1 MNTLD
6 QQSCR
11 EGAPAMTPEDVLA
24 TLPQVPGW
32 GVEGHHL
39 ASVFTFRDFH
49 DTIAFVDALAA
60 MIHKQNHHPVLTV
73 SFNHCKVSYTTH
85 SAGNTIS
92 SNDFIS
98 AARAN
103 AIYASLH
110 SQARA

>member
-1 MNTLD
+1 MNPARD
-6 QQSCR
+6 QCR
-11 EGAPAMTPEDVLA
+11 EGAPAMTPEQVLA
-24 TLPQVPGW
+24 ALPQIPGW

-39 ASVFTFRDFH
+39 ASVFKFEDFH
-49 DTIAFVDALAA
+49 ATMAFVDALAS
-60 MIHKQNHHPVLTV
+60 MIHEQNHHPVLTV

-110 SQARA
+110 PGAAA

>member
-1 MNTLD
+1 MSLD
-6 QQSCR
+6 QQQCR
-11 EGAPAMTPEDVLA
+11 DGAATMAPDAVAAALA
-24 TLPQVPGW
+24 QVPGW

-49 DTIAFVDALAA
+49 ETMAFVDALAA
-60 MIHKQNHHPVLTV
+60 MIHRQDHHPVLTV

-92 SNDFIS
+92 SNDFIC

-103 AIYASLH
+103 AVYAALPP
-110 SQARA
+110 RAGA

>member
-1 MNTLD
+1 MNLNE
-6 QQSCR
+6 QQCH
-11 EGAPAMTPEDVLA
+11 EGAPAMTAEEVLA
-24 TLPQVPGW
+24 NLPQVPGW

-39 ASVFTFRDFH
+39 ASVYTFRDFH
-49 DTIAFVDALAA
+49 ETMAFVDALAA
-60 MIHKQNHHPVLTV
+60 MIHAQNHHPVLTV

-103 AIYASLH
+103 AVYA
-110 SQARA
+110 ARAGA

>member
-1 MNTLD
+1 MNFA
-6 QQSCR
+6 QEHCH
-11 EGAPAMTPEDVLA
+11 EGASAMTPEQVMESLA
-24 TLPQVPGW
+24 QVPGW

-49 DTIAFVDALAA
+49 ETMAFVDALAP
-60 MIHKQNHHPVLTV
+60 MIHAQNHHPVLTV

-98 AARAN
+98 AARTN

-110 SQARA
+110 PQAGA

>member
-1 MNTLD
+1 MNLVD
-6 QQSCR
+6 QQCR

-39 ASVFTFRDFH
+39 ASVFKFADFH
-49 DTIAFVDALAA
+49 ETMAFVDAMAV
-60 MIHKQNHHPVLTV
+60 MIHAQNHHPVLTV

-85 SAGNTIS
+85 SAGHTIS
-92 SNDFIS
+92 SNDFIC

-103 AIYASLH
+103 AIYA
-110 SQARA
+110 ARAAA